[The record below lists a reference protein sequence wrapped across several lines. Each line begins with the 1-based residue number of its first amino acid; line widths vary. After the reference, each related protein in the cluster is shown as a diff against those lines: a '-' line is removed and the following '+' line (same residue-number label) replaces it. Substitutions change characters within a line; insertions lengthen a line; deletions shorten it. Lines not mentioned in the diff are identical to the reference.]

1 MFSSFYRIILKILL
15 NLAIQIK
22 LFMPNQK
29 KAYIFAVLA
38 VICWSTV
45 ATAFKIAL
53 KNCDF
58 LQLLFFS
65 SLVSSMVLFLILILQ
80 RKLFLISNMTRSSL
94 LLSVILGFLNPFLYY
109 TVLFKA
115 YSVLPAQEAM
125 TLNYTWPV
133 MLALLAVPLLK
144 QKLTLKSLLA
154 VLISFIGIFIISTKG
169 NPMEFNFSNA
179 LGDGLAIG
187 SSVIWALFW
196 IYNVKDKKDNVVKL
210 FLNFLSGCL
219 FSGILML
226 LFSDFSKISLN
237 ALPSVVY
244 IGVFE
249 MSITFVF
256 WLSALKYSARTDKV
270 SQLIFLSP
278 FISLIFIHFIIGENI
293 VISTLIGL
301 VFIILGIIIQQ
312 SSLLF
317 VKRK

>member
-1 MFSSFYRIILKILL
+1 
-15 NLAIQIK
+15 
-22 LFMPNQK
+22 MPTQK
-29 KAYIFAVLA
+29 KAYLFAILA

-53 KNCDF
+53 RNCDF

-65 SLVSSMVLFLILILQ
+65 SLISTLVLFLILVYQ
-80 RKLFLISNMTRSSL
+80 KKLHSISTIRRSSL
-94 LLSVILGFLNPFLYY
+94 LQSLFLGFLNPFLYY

-133 MLALLAVPLLK
+133 MLVLLAIPLLK
-144 QKLTLKSLLA
+144 QKLTFKSLLA
-154 VLISFIGIFIISTKG
+154 VLISFAGIFIISTRG

-196 IYNVKDKKDNVVKL
+196 IYNVKDKKDVVVKL

-219 FSGILML
+219 FSGMLML
-226 LFSDFSKISLN
+226 LFSDFSKFSFESLP
-237 ALPSVVY
+237 AIVY
-244 IGVFE
+244 IGIFE
-249 MSITFVF
+249 MSVTFVF
-256 WLSALKYSARTDKV
+256 WLSALKYSASADKV

-278 FISLIFIHFIIGENI
+278 FLSLIFIHFIIGENI
-293 VISTLIGL
+293 AISTLIGL
-301 VFIILGIIIQQ
+301 VFITLGIIVQQ
-312 SSLLF
+312 SSLKFL
-317 VKRK
+317 KRK

>member
-1 MFSSFYRIILKILL
+1 MR
-15 NLAIQIK
+15 
-22 LFMPNQK
+22 NQK
-29 KAYIFAVLA
+29 KAYVFAILA

-53 KNCDF
+53 KNCNF

-65 SLVSSMVLFLILILQ
+65 SLVSSLVLFLILVFQ
-80 RKLFLISNMTRSSL
+80 KKLFLIKNMPTSSF
-94 LLSVILGFLNPFLYY
+94 LLSVVLGFLNPFLYY
-109 TVLFKA
+109 TILFKA
-115 YSVLPAQEAM
+115 YSILPAQEAM

-133 MLALLAVPLLK
+133 MLVLLAIPLLK
-144 QKLTLKSLLA
+144 QSLTFKSILA
-154 VLISFIGIFIISTKG
+154 VLISFTGIFIISTKG
-169 NPMEFNFSNA
+169 NPMNFNFSNA

-187 SSVIWALFW
+187 SSIIWALFW
-196 IYNVKDKKDNVVKL
+196 IYNVKDKKDDVVKL

-226 LFSDFSKISLN
+226 LFSDFSKFSFS
-237 ALPSVVY
+237 AFPSIVY
-244 IGVFE
+244 IGIFE

-256 WLSALKYSARTDKV
+256 WLSALKYSKRTDKV

-278 FISLIFIHFIIGENI
+278 FVSLIFIHFIIGENI
-293 VISTLIGL
+293 VVSTLIGL
-301 VFIILGIIIQQ
+301 VFIMLGIIIQQ

>member
-1 MFSSFYRIILKILL
+1 
-15 NLAIQIK
+15 
-22 LFMPNQK
+22 MPNQK
-29 KAYIFAVLA
+29 KAYLFALLA

-65 SLVSSMVLFLILILQ
+65 SLVSSLVLFLILVFQ
-80 RKLFLISNMTRSSL
+80 KKLHLLRTISRSSFIH
-94 LLSVILGFLNPFLYY
+94 SVALGFLNPFLYY

-115 YSVLPAQEAM
+115 YSILPAQEAM

-133 MLALLAVPLLK
+133 MLVLLAIPLLK
-144 QKLTLKSLLA
+144 QSLTLKSMLA
-154 VLISFIGIFIISTKG
+154 VFISFAGIFIISTKG

-196 IYNVKDKKDNVVKL
+196 IYNVKDKKDDVVKL

-226 LFSDFSKISLN
+226 LFSEFSNFSLN
-237 ALPSVVY
+237 SLPAIVY
-244 IGVFE
+244 IGIFE
-249 MSITFVF
+249 MSVTFVF
-256 WLSALKYSARTDKV
+256 WLSALKYTSSADKV
-270 SQLIFLSP
+270 SQFIFLSP
-278 FISLIFIHFIIGENI
+278 FLSLIFIHFFIGEHI
-293 VISTLIGL
+293 AISTFIGL
-301 VFIILGIIIQQ
+301 FFITLGIIIQQ
-312 SSLLF
+312 SSMKHF
-317 VKRK
+317 KRKQKYLSL